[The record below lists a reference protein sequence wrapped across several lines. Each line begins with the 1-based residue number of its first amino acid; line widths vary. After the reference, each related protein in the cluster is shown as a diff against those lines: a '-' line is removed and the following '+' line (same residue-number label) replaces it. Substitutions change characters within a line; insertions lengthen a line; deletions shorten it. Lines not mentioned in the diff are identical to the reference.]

1 MTSSMPRGSRAIVCL
16 CLIGLGSAA
25 SAHHSYT
32 EFNQRETIEIEG
44 TLTEVAWQN
53 PHTRLEVR
61 VAGSSEPVLWDIE
74 TGSVNSMRRQGVP
87 LDALQ
92 VGDSVKVAG
101 WPSKRSTARL
111 YATNLLG
118 RGHELLFQ
126 SGTPR
131 WPGSTTYR
139 EFDATTSAP
148 AAATD
153 MPTLFR
159 VWTMDRNDPETI
171 PGFLNRFQ
179 YALTDAARE
188 AVAAFDPVSQS
199 VTVGCTPKGMPLLM
213 GQPFPIEFLDR
224 GDTILLRLEEYDAVR
239 TIYMPDARPRAPQ
252 EPSPLGRSLGRWE
265 DGTLVVETDLIH
277 TPYFTSTGI
286 PLSKAARTVERFSLG
301 NEGRRLVY
309 NLTVTDPAT
318 FTVPAQAMRAW
329 VARDGEQVLPFD
341 CKSPRY

>member
-1 MTSSMPRGSRAIVCL
+1 MMRFEKSVWLACL
-16 CLIGLGSAA
+16 ASVGTAA
-25 SAHHSYT
+25 HAHHSYT
-32 EFNQRETIEIEG
+32 EFNQRETVEIEG
-44 TLTEVAWQN
+44 TLTVVAWQN

-61 VAGSSEPVLWDIE
+61 VAGSSAPVLWDIE
-74 TGSVNSMRRQGVP
+74 TTSVNAMRRQGVP
-87 LDALQ
+87 LDTLQ
-92 VGDSVKVAG
+92 VGDTVKIAG
-101 WPSKRSTARL
+101 WPSRRSPARL

-118 RGHELLFQ
+118 RGHELLVQ

-131 WPGSTTYR
+131 WPGSTTHL
-139 EFDATTSAP
+139 EFGATTSTP

-179 YALTDAARE
+179 YALTDAAKQ
-188 AVAAFDPVSQS
+188 AVAAFDPITQS

-213 GQPFPIEFLDR
+213 GQPFPVEFVDR

-239 TIYMPDARPRAPQ
+239 TIYLPAAASRAPQ
-252 EPSPLGRSLGRWE
+252 QASALGRSLGRWE
-265 DGTLVVETDLIH
+265 DGVLVVATDLID

-286 PLSKAARTVERFSLG
+286 PLSKAARTLERFSLS

-309 NLTVTDPAT
+309 NLTVTDPVT
-318 FTVPAQAMRAW
+318 FTAPAQAMRAW

>member
-1 MTSSMPRGSRAIVCL
+1 MQHSRTIGWLACL
-16 CLIGLGSAA
+16 MGLSTAA
-25 SAHHSYT
+25 AAHHSYT
-32 EFNQRETIEIEG
+32 EFNQRETVEIEG
-44 TLTEVAWQN
+44 TLTVVAWQN

-61 VAGSSEPVLWDIE
+61 VGGSSEPQLWDIE

-92 VGDSVKVAG
+92 VGDTVKIAG

-126 SGTPR
+126 SGAPR
-131 WPGSTTYR
+131 WPGSATYR
-139 EFDATTSAP
+139 ESFTASSSAP
-148 AAATD
+148 AAAVD

-159 VWTMDRNDPETI
+159 VWAIDLNDPDTR
-171 PGFLNRFQ
+171 PGFLSRYQ
-179 YALTDAARE
+179 YSLTEAAKR
-188 AVAAFDPVSQS
+188 AVAAFDPVTES
-199 VTVGCTPKGMPLLM
+199 VSTGCTPKGMPLLM
-213 GQPFPIEFLDR
+213 GQPFPIEFVDR

-239 TIYMPDARPRAPQ
+239 TIYLPAAAQRAPQ
-252 EPSPLGRSLGRWE
+252 TASPLGRSRGHWD
-265 DGTLVVETDLIH
+265 DGTLVVDTDLID
-277 TPYFTSTGI
+277 TPYFSSAGI
-286 PLSKAARTVERFSLG
+286 PLSKAARTRESFSLSVD
-301 NEGRRLVY
+301 GRRLVY

-318 FTVPAQAMRAW
+318 FTVPAEAMRAW